1 MAVKAFSRSKWVVV
15 VVFVVVV
22 VPDEV
27 SGLAI
32 ATRLLLLKRD

>member
-1 MAVKAFSRSKWVVV
+1 MAVKAFSKSKWVV